1 MSDNLGKELSPE
13 LRTRVRGI
21 VADVLE
27 VSADEVGEQHS
38 FVEDFDADSLL
49 IIEMFSRFEK
59 QLGIEIPQEELVDLD
74 NLGTAYELIARHTTA
89 VAHV

>member
-1 MSDNLGKELSPE
+1 MSDNLVAGLSPE
-13 LRTRVRGI
+13 LRTRIREI

-27 VSADEVGEQHS
+27 IDSGDISDQQS
-38 FVEDFDADSLL
+38 FVDDFDADSLL

-74 NLGTAYELIARHTTA
+74 NLDAAYALIARHSA

>member
-1 MSDNLGKELSPE
+1 MSDNLVADLSPE
-13 LRTRVRGI
+13 LRTRIREI

-27 VSADEVGEQHS
+27 VDPGDIADQQS
-38 FVEDFDADSLL
+38 FVDDFEADSLL

-59 QLGIEIPQEELVDLD
+59 QLSIEIPQEELVDLD
-74 NLGTAYELIARHTTA
+74 NLAAAYTLIARHSA

>member
-1 MSDNLGKELSPE
+1 MSGNLVNEISPE
-13 LRTRVRGI
+13 LRTRIREI

-27 VSADEVGEQHS
+27 VSAEEVKEQHS
-38 FVEDFDADSLL
+38 FVDDFDADSLL

-74 NLGTAYELIARHTTA
+74 DLGTAYELIARHATA

>member
-1 MSDNLGKELSPE
+1 MSGNLVNEISPE
-13 LRTRVRGI
+13 LRTRVREI

-27 VSADEVGEQHS
+27 VSAEEVEEQHS

-74 NLGTAYELIARHTTA
+74 DLGTAYELIARHATA

>member
-13 LRTRVRGI
+13 LRTRIREI

-27 VSADEVGEQHS
+27 VSSGEVDEQHS

-74 NLGTAYELIARHTTA
+74 DLGTAYELIARHTTA

>member
-1 MSDNLGKELSPE
+1 MSGNQGQDLSPE
-13 LRTRVRGI
+13 LRTRIREI

-27 VSADEVGEQHS
+27 VDAEEVGEQHS

-74 NLGTAYELIARHTTA
+74 NLGTAYDLIARHTTA

>member
-1 MSDNLGKELSPE
+1 MSGNLGKELSAE
-13 LRTRVRGI
+13 LRTRIREI

-74 NLGTAYELIARHTTA
+74 NLGAAYELIARHTST

>member
-1 MSDNLGKELSPE
+1 
-13 LRTRVRGI
+13 

-27 VSADEVGEQHS
+27 IDSGDISDQQS
-38 FVEDFDADSLL
+38 FVDDFDADSLL

-74 NLGTAYELIARHTTA
+74 NLDAAYALIARHSA

>member
-1 MSDNLGKELSPE
+1 MSDNLVAGLSPE
-13 LRTRVRGI
+13 LRTRIREI

-27 VSADEVGEQHS
+27 ISSGDISDQQS
-38 FVEDFDADSLL
+38 FVDDFDADSLL

-74 NLGTAYELIARHTTA
+74 NLDAAYALIARHSA